1 MAPKTLL
8 TLTTAGALF
17 AACSTT
23 TLTAQRYV
31 VSPDNNEALKAT
43 VRSNIRVGPFV
54 GPLEFDNRCR
64 GMARI
69 APPKDE
75 TFPQYVQQA
84 LSTELQAI
92 EGVGKNPSVVLSG
105 AFEQLSFISTPP
117 KGRWDISL
125 RITSSNG
132 ETALVATHYE
142 FESALSGITAC
153 KQTAEAYLPAV
164 QSLIGTL
171 LKSPEFKELISP
183 SSADLPV
190 RRRAPPG

>member
-23 TLTAQRYV
+23 TLTVQRYL
-31 VSPDNNEALKAT
+31 VSPDNNEALKAAG
-43 VRSNIRVGPFV
+43 RSNISVGTFISPRD
-54 GPLEFDNRCR
+54 FDSRCR

-84 LSTELQAI
+84 LATELQATD
-92 EGVGKNPSVVLSG
+92 GFGKNPSVVLSG
-105 AFEQLSFISTPP
+105 VLEQLSFISTSPT
-117 KGRWDISL
+117 GRWDISL

-132 ETALVATHYE
+132 KTALVAAHYE
-142 FESALSGITAC
+142 FE
-153 KQTAEAYLPAV
+153 
-164 QSLIGTL
+164 
-171 LKSPEFKELISP
+171 
-183 SSADLPV
+183 
-190 RRRAPPG
+190 RRAEWDHRVQADG